1 MKRLFLLIIVA
12 GAIAMFFITGLHDRL
27 TLAGMQASLGQLG
40 AWRDETPLQTTLLF
54 GAAYVAAT
62 ALSLPGAV
70 VLTLAAGALFG
81 LVWGALIVSF
91 ASSIGALLAFLVSRH
106 LLRDVVQQRFGQRLQ
121 ALNEGIEREGAL
133 YLFTL
138 RLVPIFPF
146 FLVNLLMGL
155 TPLGAWRF
163 YWVSQVGMLAGT
175 AVYVN
180 AGTQLAQMDGL
191 SGILTPGFLLAS
203 ALLGVF
209 PWLAK
214 KAVGWHQRRR
224 VYARWQRPKTF
235 DRNLIVIGGGAAGL
249 VTAYIGAA
257 VKAKVTLIESHK
269 MGGDCLNY
277 GCVPSK
283 ALIKSA
289 KVAHQMRHA
298 HRYGLTAAGG
308 PTSSPEVT
316 PQFSFKQVMQRVND
330 VVRAIE
336 PHDSIERYT
345 QLGVDVVQG
354 HARLVDPW
362 TVEIQLNGGGT
373 RRLSARSIVIAAG
386 ARPFVP
392 PLPGLDEVGYLTSD
406 TLWESFSQL
415 DDIPRRL
422 VVLGGGPIGSELAQA
437 LARLGAQVSQV
448 EMGDRILAR
457 EDTEVSELVKQSL
470 QADGVQ
476 VLTGH
481 KAVRCERTPQG
492 DKQLIVEHQGRT
504 LALPFD
510 ALICAVGR
518 SARLTGYGL
527 EELGIPS
534 QRTVQT
540 NEHLETLYP
549 NIFAAGDVAGPYQ
562 FTHTAAHQAW
572 YAAVNA
578 LFGDFKK
585 FKADYRVIPWATFTD
600 PEVARVGLNELE
612 AREQGIAF
620 EVTRYGIDDLDRAI
634 ADSAAQGFVKVLT
647 VPGKDTI
654 LGATIVGE
662 HAGDLLA
669 EFVLA
674 MRWGLGLNK
683 ILSTIHTYPTLAESN
698 KYVAGEWKRSH
709 APQGVLRWLARFHA
723 WRRGA
728 AA

>member
-1 MKRLFLLIIVA
+1 
-12 GAIAMFFITGLHDRL
+12 
-27 TLAGMQASLGQLG
+27 
-40 AWRDETPLQTTLLF
+40 
-54 GAAYVAAT
+54 
-62 ALSLPGAV
+62 
-70 VLTLAAGALFG
+70 
-81 LVWGALIVSF
+81 
-91 ASSIGALLAFLVSRH
+91 
-106 LLRDVVQQRFGQRLQ
+106 
-121 ALNEGIEREGAL
+121 
-133 YLFTL
+133 
-138 RLVPIFPF
+138 
-146 FLVNLLMGL
+146 
-155 TPLGAWRF
+155 
-163 YWVSQVGMLAGT
+163 
-175 AVYVN
+175 
-180 AGTQLAQMDGL
+180 
-191 SGILTPGFLLAS
+191 
-203 ALLGVF
+203 
-209 PWLAK
+209 
-214 KAVGWHQRRR
+214 
-224 VYARWQRPKTF
+224 
-235 DRNLIVIGGGAAGL
+235 
-249 VTAYIGAA
+249 
-257 VKAKVTLIESHK
+257 
-269 MGGDCLNY
+269 
-277 GCVPSK
+277 
-283 ALIKSA
+283 
-289 KVAHQMRHA
+289 
-298 HRYGLTAAGG
+298 
-308 PTSSPEVT
+308 
-316 PQFSFKQVMQRVND
+316 
-330 VVRAIE
+330 
-336 PHDSIERYT
+336 
-345 QLGVDVVQG
+345 VDVVQG

-406 TLWESFSQL
+406 TLWETFSQL
-415 DDIPRRL
+415 DDIPRRV

-457 EDTEVSELVKQSL
+457 EDAEVSELVKQSL

-492 DKQLIVEHQGRT
+492 DKQLIVEHQGQT

-527 EELGIPS
+527 EELGIPT

-540 NEHLETLYP
+540 NEYLETLYP

-647 VPGKDTI
+647 APGKDTI